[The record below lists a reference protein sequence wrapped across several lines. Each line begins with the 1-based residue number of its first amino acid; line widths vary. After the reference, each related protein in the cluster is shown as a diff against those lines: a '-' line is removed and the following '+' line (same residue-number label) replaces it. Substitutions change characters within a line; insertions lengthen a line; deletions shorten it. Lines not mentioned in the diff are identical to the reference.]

1 MHAMT
6 RSMIEV
12 TQGEGVADTGQGKVS
27 FSGIEVDI
35 ESVGMGFL
43 LSALA
48 ACTAKRVAKELG
60 IGSRVRA
67 VIRGLVPVDKL
78 IEEGEPPLEAVVVEV
93 YVPEEVDENSVR
105 EQVYKCPGIGM
116 IRHLVR
122 EVIVRRDAS

>member
-1 MHAMT
+1 MS

-12 TQGEGVADTGQGKVS
+12 SRGEGIADASRGKVS
-27 FSGIEVDI
+27 FSGVDVDM
-35 ESVGMGFL
+35 ENVGMGFL

-60 IGSRVRA
+60 IDSRVRA

-93 YVPEEVDENSVR
+93 YVPKGVDENSVR
-105 EQVYKCPGIGM
+105 EQVYRCPGIGM

-122 EVIVRRDAS
+122 EVIVRRDDS